1 MAAMLVSQGKKRC
14 GNGKTLQKE
23 KKKLMIH
30 LSSYINVI
38 RVVHFIEAV
47 LEWLVYWDGL
57 RSRLIWRY
65 TFPILVNY

>member
-47 LEWLVYWDGL
+47 LEWLVY
-57 RSRLIWRY
+57 
-65 TFPILVNY
+65 